1 MVDWQS
7 ESDLDSIHNSCDVW
21 YDHQRWHDF
30 IETFSEISSLK
41 SWNLYFLIE
50 ISFWLDFWIL
60 GPKRGDTIVRFW
72 KRSRSEQTGPR
83 LECRTKVSSTS
94 ISCQTLSQGL
104 SKSLCAHPSATIGG
118 AICSDNTLGGIVRAT
133 FDGKNW
139 LLLWGFHVFDLNV
152 ITTPTII
159 NVEEPFLLNLVTFL
173 DVYQPVLSS
182 PLPFV

>member
-1 MVDWQS
+1 MDRDWLQ
-7 ESDLDSIHNSCDVW
+7 LNVTIV
-21 YDHQRWHDF
+21 
-30 IETFSEISSLK
+30 T
-41 SWNLYFLIE
+41 
-50 ISFWLDFWIL
+50 L
-60 GPKRGDTIVRFW
+60 GEPWGDTIVRFW
-72 KRSRSEQTGPR
+72 KRSRPEQTRPR

-133 FDGKNW
+133 FDEKNR

-159 NVEEPFLLNLVTFL
+159 NVEEPFLLNLMTFFGR
-173 DVYQPVLSS
+173 LSS
-182 PLPFV
+182 CFVQPTAFWIKQLIVASTQSN

>member
-1 MVDWQS
+1 MDRDWLQ
-7 ESDLDSIHNSCDVW
+7 LNVTIV
-21 YDHQRWHDF
+21 
-30 IETFSEISSLK
+30 T
-41 SWNLYFLIE
+41 
-50 ISFWLDFWIL
+50 L
-60 GPKRGDTIVRFW
+60 GEPWGDTIVRFW
-72 KRSRSEQTGPR
+72 KRSRLEQTGPR

-139 LLLWGFHVFDLNV
+139 LLLWGFRVFDLNV

-159 NVEEPFLLNLVTFL
+159 NVEELFLLNLVTFFGR
-173 DVYQPVLSS
+173 LSS
-182 PLPFV
+182 CFVQPTAFCIKQLIVTSAQSN